1 MCAHT
6 SHLTGAEVCTRMSV
20 GNSGRW
26 GRLLESRLRSNEAG
40 MVFDAEERQLL
51 VATAK
56 SDVGLSYVRV
66 PLEPTGV
73 TVSFSSPLI

>member
-1 MCAHT
+1 
-6 SHLTGAEVCTRMSV
+6 
-20 GNSGRW
+20 
-26 GRLLESRLRSNEAG
+26 LRSNEAG

-56 SDVGLSYVRV
+56 SDMGVSYVRV

-73 TVSFSSPLI
+73 TVRSHSHSSLPSPFAPHLVLPLV

>member
-1 MCAHT
+1 
-6 SHLTGAEVCTRMSV
+6 
-20 GNSGRW
+20 
-26 GRLLESRLRSNEAG
+26 LLESRLRSNEAG

>member
-1 MCAHT
+1 M
-6 SHLTGAEVCTRMSV
+6 RMFV

-26 GRLLESRLRSNEAG
+26 GRLLESRLRSHEAG

-56 SDVGLSYVRV
+56 SDIGLSYVRV

-73 TVSFSSPLI
+73 TVRSSSPLVYLA

>member
-1 MCAHT
+1 M
-6 SHLTGAEVCTRMSV
+6 RMFV

-26 GRLLESRLRSNEAG
+26 GRLLESRSLSNEAG

-51 VATAK
+51 VATPK
-56 SDVGLSYVRV
+56 SDIGLSYVRV

-73 TVSFSSPLI
+73 TVRFSFPLFCLG